1 MVNQYENTILTLN
14 KFNWIVAIGLGVIL
28 LIVGIVD
35 SALTFGI
42 AGGYEI
48 FSGIVG
54 IIAGVLGKMKVVE
67 PINQKK
73 FEEIWM
79 TLLIVAIIGV
89 IGYGTG
95 VLFLIQAILIKVGG
109 K

>member
-1 MVNQYENTILTLN
+1 MVNKYESTILTLN
-14 KFNWIVAIGLGVIL
+14 KYNWIVAIGLGVVL
-28 LIVGIVD
+28 LIVGIVEAA
-35 SALTFGI
+35 SWFG
-42 AGGYEI
+42 ATGGYEI
-48 FSGIVG
+48 FSGILG
-54 IIAGVLGKMKVVE
+54 IVSGVLGKMKVVE

-89 IGYGTG
+89 IGEGTG
-95 VLFLIQAILIKVGG
+95 ILFLVQAILIKVGG